1 MRMPL
6 VSFALA
12 LTVTVVL
19 GACARDPGTS
29 AAASPTSTAAS
40 ATRPAVASAPARVPA
55 APQAIAKDLP
65 LVAIV
70 RADWCPA
77 CRATEP
83 KLAVIER
90 EYAGRVAFLR
100 LDVTDD
106 DTTAGAAHEADDAGV
121 RAFFDQSKG
130 RTATIGVFGK
140 DRKEL
145 FRTWGL
151 KNEAELRAALD
162 AAAPPAAH

>member
-1 MRMPL
+1 MRAWVFGVLL
-6 VSFALA
+6 V
-12 LTVTVVL
+12 V
-19 GACARDPGTS
+19 ACGGDRRPE
-29 AAASPTSTAAS
+29 AASPL
-40 ATRPAVASAPARVPA
+40 PGPDASAPSVPSA
-55 APQAIAKDLP
+55 TASTRPEVPKDLP

-83 KLAVIER
+83 KLAVIEHD
-90 EYAGRVAFLR
+90 YAGRVAFLR

-106 DTTAGAAHEADDAGV
+106 DTTAGAALDADAAGV

-130 RTATIGVFGK
+130 RTATIGVFSK
-140 DRKEL
+140 DRREV

-151 KNEAELRAALD
+151 KNETELRAALD
-162 AAAPPAAH
+162 AAAPRP